1 MLRTLD
7 ILSVAALIGAASWT
21 FTVKHDADLVE
32 TEIRKVERKIASEKE
47 TIAILSADWTLY
59 NQPARLQALAETY
72 ADDLKLTEIRPDQIV
87 AEYQLPAPPKPKDLT
102 IEDIEAELVASNNAA
117 VR

>member
-7 ILSVAALIGAASWT
+7 ILSIVALIGAASWT
-21 FTVKHDADLVE
+21 FSVKHETDLVE
-32 TEIRKVERKIASEKE
+32 NEIRKVERKIASEKE

-72 ADDLKLTEIRPDQIV
+72 AEDLKLMEIRPDQIV
-87 AEYQLPAPPKPKDLT
+87 AEHQLPAPPIPKDLT
-102 IEDIEAELVASNNAA
+102 IEDIEAELLASNNTA
-117 VR
+117 VQ